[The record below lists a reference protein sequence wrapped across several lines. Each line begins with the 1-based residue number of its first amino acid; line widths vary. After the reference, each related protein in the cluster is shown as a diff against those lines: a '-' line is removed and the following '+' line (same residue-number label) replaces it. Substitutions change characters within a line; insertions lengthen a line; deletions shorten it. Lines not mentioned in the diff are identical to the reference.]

1 MNNYKIFIDASCDVD
16 PEVIKKEDIGVIP
29 MSYILGEEEKVSYAN
44 ETPEEIHA
52 FYDALRE
59 GVNVSTSQIS
69 PMVYVDMFKPA
80 LEAGQDILYMCLSSG
95 LTGTYS
101 AVNVVIEDLK
111 EDYPDRTIVAYDTL
125 AATIATGLLVEEA
138 VKNRTAGMGPVENAE
153 ALKVKRE
160 SLFTMFLVED
170 LMHLKRGGRIS
181 EVTAV
186 LGTALKICPI
196 LNIGLDGKLNVIATK
211 RGEMAIKY
219 LQSEFNASCA
229 PDCKRI
235 YVVHADNTERVNKLV
250 ELVKESHPDMDV
262 VVSTLCPIIGAH
274 TGPDMT
280 AVICWK

>member
-1 MNNYKIFIDASCDVD
+1 MSNYKIFIDASCDVD

-69 PMVYVDMFKPA
+69 PIVYVDMFKPV
-80 LEAGQDILYMCLSSG
+80 LEAGQDILYICLSSG

-101 AVNVVIEDLK
+101 AVNVVVEDLK
-111 EDYPDRTIVAYDTL
+111 EDYPDRTIVAYDSL
-125 AATIATGLLVEEA
+125 AATIATGLIVEEA
-138 VKNRTAGMGPVENAE
+138 VKNRTEGMNPEENSE

-181 EVTAV
+181 EVSAV

-196 LNIGLDGKLNVIATK
+196 LNIGQDGKLYVVAKK
-211 RGEMAIKY
+211 RGEMALKH
-219 LQSEFNASCA
+219 LQSEFSANIN

-235 YVVHADNTERVNKLV
+235 YVAHADNEERVNKLV
-250 ELVKESHPDMDV
+250 ALIKESRPDVEV
-262 VVSTLCPIIGAH
+262 VVSTLCPVIGAH